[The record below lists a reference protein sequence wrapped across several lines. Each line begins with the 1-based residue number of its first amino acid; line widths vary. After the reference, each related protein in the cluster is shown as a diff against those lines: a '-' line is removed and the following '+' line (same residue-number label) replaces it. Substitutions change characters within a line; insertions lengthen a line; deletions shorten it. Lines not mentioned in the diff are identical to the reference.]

1 MTTLRT
7 RGDNMRHLTRSAVF
21 LFFTKGKK
29 VLLQKRMNTGFMDG
43 YYDATVSGHIEA
55 NESITQAAL
64 RETQWRNSASKSLQA
79 PFLLHDASYAFCV
92 TWLFYFYFHVDVTTL
107 PNFEIHNGEPGKI
120 EEFKWFPL
128 AKLPKKISDFNKAA
142 LENLQ
147 TGNPLSEFGWPQT
160 PWKMFLGLSLTKD
173 DGLPR

>member
-21 LFFTKGKK
+21 LFFKKGKK

-64 RETQWRNSASKSLQA
+64 RETREEIGLEIPSRALS
-79 PFLLHDASYAFCV
+79 FYTTLHMHFDKHD
-92 TWLFYFYFHVDVTTL
+92 YFYF
-107 PNFEIHNGEPGKI
+107 
-120 EEFKWFPL
+120 
-128 AKLPKKISDFNKAA
+128 
-142 LENLQ
+142 
-147 TGNPLSEFGWPQT
+147 
-160 PWKMFLGLSLTKD
+160 
-173 DGLPR
+173 